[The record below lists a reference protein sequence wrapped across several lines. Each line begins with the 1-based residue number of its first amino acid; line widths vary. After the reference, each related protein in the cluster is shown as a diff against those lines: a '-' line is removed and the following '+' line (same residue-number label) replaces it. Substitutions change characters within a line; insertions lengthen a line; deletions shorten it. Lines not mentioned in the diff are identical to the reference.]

1 MNRDKLY
8 SEDEMVTIEGRFSP
22 RGVTSWE
29 DTPLEAL
36 AFLRKHLSGDTAPDG
51 YMPSEVLEVVESA
64 LLDGCRTLTAD
75 VRCADGARR
84 TVRYYAEYDPESY
97 VETPTDV
104 DVLWIE
110 P

>member
-8 SEDEMVTIEGRFSP
+8 SEDEMIIIESRFAPGS
-22 RGVTSWE
+22 VTSWE
-29 DTPLEAL
+29 NTPLGAL
-36 AFLRKHLSGDTAPDG
+36 AFLQRHLSENTAPDG
-51 YMPSEVLEVVESA
+51 YMPSEVLEVIEWA
-64 LLDGCRTLTAD
+64 LLDGCRTLTAN

-84 TVRYYAEYDPESY
+84 TVRYYAEYDPKSY